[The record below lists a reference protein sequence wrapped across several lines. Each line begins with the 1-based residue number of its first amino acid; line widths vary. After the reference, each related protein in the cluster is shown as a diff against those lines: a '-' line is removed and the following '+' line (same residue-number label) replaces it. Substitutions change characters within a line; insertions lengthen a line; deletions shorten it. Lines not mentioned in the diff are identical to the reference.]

1 MSDEKQGAPAPGS
14 AGAPGVTGADQPY
27 VAPGYDQPWED
38 GGTPAVTAEAPAP
51 PSRSSGRRPPALPPP
66 PSGGDNGGDEEEGML
81 RMSFMEHLEE
91 LRRRIIWAIVGL
103 AVAFVVCIGFADSLW
118 TVVSAPAVT
127 ALQHLHANPA
137 KLAQITP
144 MEGFMIIWFKLPLL
158 ASIFVASPWILY
170 QVWAF
175 IAPGL
180 YKRERRYAVPFILS
194 TAGLFI
200 LGGLFAYFVAFRFG
214 LEFLLGIGMLNNV
227 QPVITITEYFDLF
240 VNVILGIACVF
251 ELPVLIFFLTLIR
264 IASPRFLLRHS
275 RYAILAI
282 VILAAIIT
290 PTPDAFNLM
299 LFAIPMNLLYF
310 LGVFASYMLVMKREG
325 RQLPWGRL
333 TLCIAAAVALLA
345 GVVWILIARYH
356 FRPIPHWP
364 FLTR

>member
-1 MSDEKQGAPAPGS
+1 MAEEKQGPSAPESPGVS
-14 AGAPGVTGADQPY
+14 AGNQAF
-27 VAPGYDQPWED
+27 ED
-38 GGTPAVTAEAPAP
+38 GGASPIVTEPPAP
-51 PSRSSGRRPPALPPP
+51 PSRSGSGRRPPALPPP
-66 PSGGDNGGDEEEGML
+66 PSGGDDDEEEGML

-91 LRRRIIWAIVGL
+91 LRRRIIWSLAGL
-103 AVAFVVCIGFADSLW
+103 VVAFVVCIGFADVIW
-118 TVVSAPAVT
+118 RFVSEPAVT
-127 ALQHLHANPA
+127 ALQHLHANPP

-144 MEGFMIIWFKLPLL
+144 MEGFMIIWFKLPTLVSL
-158 ASIFVASPWILY
+158 FVASPWILY

-175 IAPGL
+175 ISPGL
-180 YKRERRYAVPFILS
+180 YKKERRYAVPFILCA
-194 TAGLFI
+194 AGLFI
-200 LGGLFAYFVAFRFG
+200 LGGLFAYFVAFRYG
-214 LEFLLGIGMLNNV
+214 LEFLLGIGMINNV
-227 QPVITITEYFDLF
+227 QPVVTITEYFDLF

-275 RYAILAI
+275 RYAILGI

-290 PTPDAFNLM
+290 PTPDVFNLM
-299 LFAIPMNLLYF
+299 LFAVPMNILYF
-310 LGVFASYMLVMKREG
+310 GGVFASYLLVLRREG
-325 RQLPWGRL
+325 KKFPWGRL